1 MIKFNGRIVQFG
13 FGAVGKSFYEKVKKE
28 IKFDE
33 KNYFVITQNKYE
45 FDAFVKMGGL
55 VQNYIVSKVT
65 RDNYENVFSM
75 YLREGDLLIDFADT
89 VGTKDICDFC
99 AKNNIMYINTGET
112 DWPDHWYSIFEEN
125 LLKRKLKE
133 DYKNSLNN
141 RYPIVFHHGN
151 NPGLVSHFVKA
162 GIEYIVKTQFKNNK
176 LLKKLLKEKKFNELA
191 YNLGIKL
198 IQVND
203 IDSQEVK
210 SEYKENTLC
219 STWCIDSFFFELL
232 SEATIDIGSHERVD
246 YENKCNLVDYEHGFL
261 EFKNIAAD
269 MKCKTYYPNGY
280 FEGFIVPHEET
291 ITIATNLEL
300 KENNK
305 LIYRPTTIFV
315 YKPCR
320 HAERYLKDNKVNTY
334 PNFDKDKPSDIE
346 SEELSIIRGY
356 KYPNNAEIIY
366 QENIKEGTEYVGVL
380 ILGDKFKPVWIGN
393 RIEPEFLYK
402 NKKDSYWQTPT
413 ITPVSMS
420 ALAAVCWMI
429 KNKDKGGIY
438 FPDEIDDYRYII
450 KLAEKYISK
459 TIYKTFEKEEIET
472 SLGVNLSDI
481 QIKDFIAK

>member
-1 MIKFNGRIVQFG
+1 MLKFNGRIMQFG

-55 VQNYIVSKVT
+55 VQNYIVSEITK
-65 RDNYENVFSM
+65 DNYEKVFST
-75 YLREGDLLIDFADT
+75 YLKEGDLLIDFADT
-89 VGTKDICDFC
+89 VGTRDIADFC
-99 AKNNIMYINTGET
+99 ARNSIMYINTGET
-112 DWPDHWYSIFEEN
+112 DWPSHWYSIFEEN

-133 DYKNSLNN
+133 KYKDSLNN

-151 NPGLVSHFVKA
+151 NPGLVSHFTKL
-162 GIEYIVKTQFKNNK
+162 GIKYIVKTQFKKDKK
-176 LLKKLLKEKKFNELA
+176 LNKLLKEKKFNEIA
-191 YNLGIKL
+191 YDLGIKL

-203 IDSQEVK
+203 IDTQKVK
-210 SEYKENTLC
+210 NEYKDDTLY

-232 SEATIDIGSHERVD
+232 SEATIDIGTHERVD
-246 YENKCNLVDYEHGFL
+246 YENKCNLVDYENGFL
-261 EFKNIAAD
+261 ELRNIAAD
-269 MKCKTYYPNGY
+269 IKCKAYYPGGY

-291 ITIATNLEL
+291 ITIATNLEV
-300 KENNK
+300 KEKDK
-305 LIYRPTTIFV
+305 LVYRPTTVFV
-315 YKPCR
+315 YKPCN
-320 HAERYLKDNKVNTY
+320 HAERYLLDNKVNNY
-334 PNFDKDKPSDIE
+334 PDFDKSKPSDIE

-356 KYPNNAEIIY
+356 KYPSNAEIVY
-366 QENIKEGTEYVGVL
+366 EENITEGTEYVGVL

-393 RIEPEFLYK
+393 RIEPKFLYK

-420 ALAAVCWMI
+420 ALAAVSWMI

-438 FPDEIDDYRYII
+438 FPDDIDDYHYII

-459 TIYKTFEKEEIET
+459 TIYKTFEKEEIEI